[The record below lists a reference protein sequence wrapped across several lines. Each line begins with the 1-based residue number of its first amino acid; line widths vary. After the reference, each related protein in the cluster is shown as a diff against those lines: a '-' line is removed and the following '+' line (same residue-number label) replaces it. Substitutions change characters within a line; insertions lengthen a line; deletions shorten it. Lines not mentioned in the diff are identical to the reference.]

1 MCRSDGSLFVHSFA
15 HGKSFYTL
23 KYDAAAVEAA
33 IKAAD
38 ADAAM
43 KTLVRLD
50 PQAEL
55 DGVELDRLIE
65 LVVKREKVKIR
76 TVKAT
81 PKEASAQAAAAAQKE
96 AAERVLSERTDPR
109 PRIEQPRTDAPWREV
124 NGTLNGSTGTSD
136 KPPRRNVDGGVAR
149 SRLTKTPSFHAF
161 SSANED

>member
-65 LVVKREKVKIR
+65 LVVKRQRVEK
-76 TVKAT
+76 
-81 PKEASAQAAAAAQKE
+81 
-96 AAERVLSERTDPR
+96 SER
-109 PRIEQPRTDAPWREV
+109 
-124 NGTLNGSTGTSD
+124 S
-136 KPPRRNVDGGVAR
+136 KPRRRKRAHRPPPPPKRKRPSGFLVNEPTRVPGSSNPAPM
-149 SRLTKTPSFHAF
+149 RLGAKYQRNTQRVHR
-161 SSANED
+161 NE